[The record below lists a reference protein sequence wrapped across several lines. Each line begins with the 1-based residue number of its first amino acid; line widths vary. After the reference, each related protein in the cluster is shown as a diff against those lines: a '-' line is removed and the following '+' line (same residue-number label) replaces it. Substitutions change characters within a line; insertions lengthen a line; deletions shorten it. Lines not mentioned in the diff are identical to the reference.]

1 MPSWLANMPAAAKCG
16 AAHSL
21 ARLARAERHPLFL
34 AKARGPNMGWLMV
47 DSCLRAA
54 RRVLPLLPGGLPRRF
69 ASGTPGGRRSEKG
82 AAVRGGMAE
91 GQLRRGSSNSKMMR
105 GGVAAADPRSSPPS
119 LNVER
124 DGRVAAGDGGDSGS
138 KNARPS
144 AGKGKQARTG
154 MDTADQIKLN
164 KIIMGNESLPHLAK
178 LCASDSHKYDA
189 VNTAAAIGRIS
200 KLIVKQK
207 LHSHADHDAV
217 ARAVRSLGRR
227 AVDLMDSFQPRQINA
242 LLGAHAKLAK
252 YNLAPSGELMDAV
265 RGRAIERIEGFA
277 PMHTSHTMWALSAL
291 VPHGGEQQLVVA
303 LCRRAMATMTDFKE
317 MEVPSMLLGIAR
329 YDGMP
334 NWKIQAKCK
343 E

>member
-1 MPSWLANMPAAAKCG
+1 MAVAANCG
-16 AAHSL
+16 AAHPL
-21 ARLARAERHPLFL
+21 AGVARAERRPLVH
-34 AKARGPNMGWLMV
+34 AKTTGVNVGWLQV
-47 DSCLRAA
+47 DTRLRAT
-54 RRVLPLLPGGLPRRF
+54 RRVLPLFPGGLAKRF

-82 AAVRGGMAE
+82 AAVLGGMAE
-91 GQLRRGSSNSKMMR
+91 GQLRRGSSDRKMMK
-105 GGVAAADPRSSPPS
+105 GGGLGAAADPRSPAPS
-119 LNVER
+119 VDVER

-138 KNARPS
+138 RNARAS
-144 AGKGKQARTG
+144 AGKGKQTRTG

-164 KIIMGNESLPHLAK
+164 KIIMDNESLPHLAK

-200 KLIVKQK
+200 KLIGRQK

-217 ARAVRSLGRR
+217 ARAVRALGWR
-227 AVDLMDSFQPRQINA
+227 AVDVMGSFQPRQINA

-265 RGRAIERIEGFA
+265 RGRALEKMEGFA

-303 LCRRAMATMTDFKE
+303 LCRRAMATMGDFKE

-329 YDGMP
+329 YGMMGCRTENP
-334 NWKIQAKCK
+334 GEMQKM
-343 E
+343 